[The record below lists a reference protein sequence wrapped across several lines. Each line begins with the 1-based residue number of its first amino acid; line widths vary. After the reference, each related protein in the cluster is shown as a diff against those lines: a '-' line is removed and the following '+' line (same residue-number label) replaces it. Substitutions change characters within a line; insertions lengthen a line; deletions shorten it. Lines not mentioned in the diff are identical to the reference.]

1 MITETRQRPV
11 ADERM
16 NALIARRDRLALEG
30 RRNLYMDSL
39 LHGVY
44 QWSKGSTSFSP
55 ETGQMAIDDSERIN
69 LGDHNCRV
77 GIGKP
82 FPFAAEMPSAKEG
95 VKHDPVNWANDFAF
109 FIAHSPAEINPGERI
124 VGEFHWQ
131 LDEARKLIYP
141 EEIDAY
147 GLRAM
152 EAGAGG
158 SSLTH
163 TCPNLETGLRL
174 GWKGLLAKARAAR
187 SNPQVAASP
196 ERLRYLDAAET
207 VCRAVMGFIRAHADR
222 ARQLAAETADPSYAL
237 VAETCEAIVE
247 DPPATFHQAV
257 QWLQFYQV
265 CERMNGHGNG
275 YGRLDQFLLPFYRTD
290 IAAGRIAPA
299 TARDLIA
306 EFYLK
311 YGGNYFS
318 VGGRDQRLADATND
332 LSWRCVE
339 AYDLVGGYNCMGVLW
354 HADIDPAFYR
364 YVCDVVYRHR
374 CGTPALVNYDAMRLS
389 EIRSG
394 VREEDA
400 WNVSYSGCQWYCVVG
415 KEYCDQDKNV
425 IVLLQCFNAALRRA
439 AEGKT
444 PAGFEAFYALL
455 FEEIGRAADALVALK
470 NMQYRYQPRVWPEIV
485 SSFLFDGCIENG
497 LDMTERASPENYYF
511 TSVNLLGFTN
521 VVDSLF
527 TLAKLVFERRETDLH
542 ALRRALQTDFN
553 GFEPLR
559 KKILA
564 LPKYGN
570 DADDV
575 DGLAHRFADDIE
587 RLLRSK
593 RNCKGFHLRPSL
605 FQFMGHALAGPLLG
619 AGADGRTKNEP
630 LAQGFNPSHGK
641 NVEGVTATAASL
653 LKVDQTRFIGAPWQ
667 CELAPSF
674 FNGPQPPGATLSA
687 LTQAYFKAG
696 GMHVNANII
705 SHEDLEAAVKHPE
718 NYGWLMIKVTGYSAH
733 FVKLD
738 PHYQTE
744 IIRRTRQC
752 A

>member
-1 MITETRQRPV
+1 MKTTTSDRPV
-11 ADERM
+11 ADGRM
-16 NALIARRDRLALEG
+16 KGLIERRDRLALEG

-44 QWSKGSTSFSP
+44 QWSKGSTSFLP
-55 ETGQMAIDDSERIN
+55 ETGEVANAAKERIN

-77 GIGKP
+77 GLGKP
-82 FPFAAEMPSAKEG
+82 FPFMTEMPSAEG
-95 VKHDPVNWANDFAF
+95 RLEYDPLNWAADFVF
-109 FIAHSPAEINPGERI
+109 FIGHSPAEINPGERI

-131 LDEARKLIYP
+131 LDEARKFAYP

-147 GLRAM
+147 GERAM
-152 EAGAGG
+152 AAGAGG

-163 TCPNLETGLRL
+163 TCPNVEYGLRQ
-174 GWKGLLAKARAAR
+174 GWRGLLERVRAAKA
-187 SNPQVAASP
+187 NPEVAGIP
-196 ERLRYLDAAET
+196 ERMRYLNAAEK
-207 VCRAVMGFIRAHADR
+207 VCHAVMEFIRAHAVR
-222 ARQLAAETADPSYAL
+222 ARELAAGDPDSSYAI
-237 VAETCEAIVE
+237 VADTCEAIVE
-247 DPPATFHQAV
+247 NPPETFHQAV
-257 QWLQFYQV
+257 QWVQFYQV

-275 YGRLDQFLLPFYRTD
+275 YGRLDQFLLPYYRRD
-290 IAAGRIAPA
+290 ISLGRITPEE
-299 TARDLIA
+299 ARDLIA

-318 VGGRDQRLADATND
+318 VGGRDRHLKDATNE

-354 HADIDPAFYR
+354 HADIDQEFYR
-364 YVCDVVYRHR
+364 YACEVVHRHR

-394 VREEDA
+394 VKEEDA

-439 AEGKT
+439 AQGPEPQK
-444 PAGFEAFYALL
+444 FDAFYAVL
-455 FEEIGRAADALVALK
+455 FEELERAADSLVALK
-470 NMQYRYQPRVWPEIV
+470 NMQYKHQPRVWPEIV
-485 SSFLFDGCIENG
+485 SSFLFDDCIENG
-497 LDMTERASPENYYF
+497 LDITERASAGNYYF

-521 VVDSLF
+521 VVDSLL
-527 TLAKLVFERRETDLH
+527 TIAKLIFERHEIDFRTLQQ
-542 ALRRALQTDFN
+542 ALNANFQ
-553 GFEPLR
+553 GFESLR
-559 KKILA
+559 KKILS

-570 DADDV
+570 DVEEV
-575 DGLAHRFADDIE
+575 DTIARRFADDIE
-587 RLLRSK
+587 ILLRGK

-605 FQFMGHALAGPLLG
+605 FQFMGHSIAGPLLG
-619 AGADGRTKNEP
+619 AGADGRTKEEP

-641 NVEGVTATAASL
+641 NREGFTATAASL

-667 CELAPSF
+667 CELVPSF
-674 FNGPQPPGATLSA
+674 FKGPTPAGAMLSS
-687 LTQAYFKAG
+687 LTQAYFRAG
-696 GMHVNANII
+696 GIQVNANII
-705 SHEDLEAAVKHPE
+705 SPEDLEDAMKKPE

-733 FVKLD
+733 FVNLD
-738 PHYQTE
+738 PHYQAE
-744 IIRRTRQC
+744 IVKRTRQC